1 VDEMQWTRK
10 ERTVTER
17 NSKDWRELC
26 AAAAKEFDSQKLSS
40 LVEQILQELDHCD
53 RQVAARPVTAP
64 YRPA

>member
-1 VDEMQWTRK
+1 
-10 ERTVTER
+10 VTER